1 MHLRCD
7 GPLGF
12 PGGIIEPNE
21 DVLTGVTRE
30 VQEELGFNVQLSEED
45 YVARILQPYHRQKGD
60 KTWDTL
66 NSYFFA
72 KEITEEDFKAM
83 EINCYKAEHFG
94 LEVMGNVRVPVH
106 IRKDGQKG
114 LPRFLQNHFAGA
126 AQIQLLLSLAKAGI
140 LPEKDLISAFS
151 VLNKTEY

>member
-12 PGGIIEPNE
+12 PGGIIESNE

-30 VQEELGFNVQLSEED
+30 VQEEIGFDVQLSEKD
-45 YVARILQPYHRQKGD
+45 FVARILQPYHRQKGD

-72 KEITEEDFKAM
+72 KEITEEEFKAM
-83 EINCYKAEHFG
+83 EINHVPSTG
-94 LEVMGNVRVPVH
+94 EVLLKQR
-106 IRKDGQKG
+106 
-114 LPRFLQNHFAGA
+114 GA
-126 AQIQLLLSLAKAGI
+126 LAF
-140 LPEKDLISAFS
+140 PFRHSR
-151 VLNKTEY
+151 